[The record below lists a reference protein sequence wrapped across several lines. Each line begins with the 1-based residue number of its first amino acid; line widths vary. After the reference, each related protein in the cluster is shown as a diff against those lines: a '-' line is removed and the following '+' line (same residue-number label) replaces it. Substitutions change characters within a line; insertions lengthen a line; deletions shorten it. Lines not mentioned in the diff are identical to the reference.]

1 MAESSVA
8 FHGARPTRARLYIL
22 ALIAIAT
29 MINYLD
35 RTVVSIA
42 APLFSHEFGIEARTL
57 GYILSAFGWTYAL
70 AQIPGGAL
78 LDRIGVRLT
87 YYWSLTLWSAFTALQ
102 GLATGVWSLLFCRLG
117 LGVAEAPCYPSN
129 SRVLNAWFPQAER
142 ARANA
147 TYSVGQYVGLGL
159 LSPLLYWVTAHFGWR
174 ALLIGVGLIGIAF
187 GLVWWRGYSEPDAGR
202 ANAAELEHIRAGG
215 GLASNNS
222 SIRFS
227 WSRVGFLLS
236 RRQILGASLGQFCG
250 NATLVFFVTW
260 FPSYLAGELKMG
272 WLKAGFFA
280 MLPFIAASVGVLF
293 GGALSDF
300 LLRRTGSANI
310 ARKLP
315 VILGLAL
322 AASSVLAT
330 VAGSNELVILILS
343 IAFFGQGMVNL
354 GWTLIS
360 DVAPRQ
366 LIGLTAGLFNF
377 FANVASIVTPIVIG
391 YTVAAS
397 GGSFK
402 GALSFISA
410 LAVVGVLIYVFV
422 IGDVQRVEYTEG

>member
-1 MAESSVA
+1 MSE
-8 FHGARPTRARLYIL
+8 HTRPTRARLVVL

-35 RTVVSIA
+35 RTVLGIA
-42 APLFSHEFGIEARTL
+42 APLFSQQFGIDARTL
-57 GYILSAFGWTYAL
+57 GFILSAFGWTYAL

-78 LDRIGVRLT
+78 LDRIGVKLM

-102 GLATGVWSLLFCRLG
+102 GLATGVWSMLLCRLG
-117 LGVAEAPCYPSN
+117 LGVAEAPCYPAN
-129 SRVLNAWFPQAER
+129 SRVLNAWFPQGER

-159 LSPLLYWVTAHFGWR
+159 LSPVLYWITAEFGWR
-174 ALLIGVGLIGIAF
+174 TLLVGVGACGILF
-187 GLVWWRGYSEPDAGR
+187 GFVWWRFYSEPDAGR
-202 ANAAELEHIRAGG
+202 ANAAELAYIRAGG
-215 GLASNNS
+215 GLASGS
-222 SIRFS
+222 SSAGFS
-227 WSRVGFLLS
+227 WQRVGFLLS
-236 RRQILGASLGQFCG
+236 RRQILGASIGQFCG
-250 NATLVFFVTW
+250 NSTLVFFVTW

-272 WLKAGFFA
+272 WLQAGFFA

-315 VILGLAL
+315 VIAGLGLA
-322 AASSVLAT
+322 ATSVLAT
-330 VAGSNELVILILS
+330 VVGSNGMVILVLS

-366 LIGLTAGLFNF
+366 LIGLTGGLFNF

-397 GGSFK
+397 GGSFRL
-402 GALSFISA
+402 ALTFISA
-410 LAVVGVLIYVFV
+410 LAVIGVLIYVFV
-422 IGDVQRVEYTEG
+422 IGDVKRVEYDGR

>member
-1 MAESSVA
+1 MTEQQ
-8 FHGARPTRARLYIL
+8 RPSRARILIL

-35 RTVVSIA
+35 RTVLGIA
-42 APLFSHEFGIEARTL
+42 APLFSRQFGIDARTL
-57 GYILSAFGWTYAL
+57 GFILSAFGWTYAL

-78 LDRIGVRLT
+78 LDRIGVRIT

-102 GLATGVWSLLFCRLG
+102 GLATGVWSMLFCRLG
-117 LGVAEAPCYPSN
+117 LGAAEAPCYPAN
-129 SRVLNAWFPQAER
+129 SRVLNAWFPQGER

-159 LSPLLYWVTAHFGWR
+159 LSPLLYWITEEFGWR
-174 ALLIGVGLIGIAF
+174 ALLIGVGITGILF
-187 GLVWWRGYSEPDAGR
+187 GFVWLRFYSEPDAGR
-202 ANAAELEHIRAGG
+202 ANAAELNHIRAGG
-215 GLASNNS
+215 GLASGS
-222 SIRFS
+222 TSVGFS
-227 WSRVGFLLS
+227 WKRIGFLLGK
-236 RRQILGASLGQFCG
+236 RQILGASIGQFCG

-280 MLPFIAASVGVLF
+280 MMPFIAASIGVLF

-315 VILGLAL
+315 VIAGLCL
-322 AASSVLAT
+322 AATSVLAT
-330 VAGSNELVILILS
+330 VAGSNALVIMVLS

-366 LIGLTAGLFNF
+366 LIGLTGGVFNF

-397 GGSFK
+397 GGSFRL
-402 GALSFISA
+402 ALTFISA
-410 LAVVGVLIYVFV
+410 LAIIGVLVYVFV
-422 IGDVQRVEYTEG
+422 IGDVKRVEYDGQ

>member
-1 MAESSVA
+1 MSDNT
-8 FHGARPTRARLYIL
+8 RPTRTRLVIL
-22 ALIAIAT
+22 ALIALAT

-35 RTVVSIA
+35 RTVLGIA
-42 APLFSHEFGIEARTL
+42 APLFRKDFGIDAQTL
-57 GYILSAFGWTYAL
+57 GYVLSAFGWTYAL

-78 LDRIGVRLT
+78 LDRIGVKLT
-87 YYWSLTLWSAFTALQ
+87 YYGSLTLWSAFTALQ
-102 GLATGVWSLLFCRLG
+102 GLATGVWSMLFCRLG
-117 LGVAEAPCYPSN
+117 LGAAEAPCYPAN
-129 SRVLNAWFPQAER
+129 SRVLNAWFPQGER

-159 LSPLLYWVTAHFGWR
+159 LSPVLYWITEQYGWR
-174 ALLIGVGLIGIAF
+174 TLLVGVGVAGMLY
-187 GLVWWRGYSEPDAGR
+187 GLVWWRFYHEPDSGR
-202 ANAAELEHIRAGG
+202 ANAAELDYIRAGG
-215 GLASNNS
+215 GLASGS
-222 SIRFS
+222 TSIGFS
-227 WSRVGFLLS
+227 WQRIGFLLS
-236 RRQILGASLGQFCG
+236 KRQILGASIGQFCG

-280 MLPFIAASVGVLF
+280 MMPFIAASIGVLF

-315 VILGLAL
+315 VIAGLCL
-322 AASSVLAT
+322 AATSVLAT
-330 VAGSNELVILILS
+330 VAGSNGLVIIILS

-360 DVAPRQ
+360 DVAPRP
-366 LIGLTAGLFNF
+366 LIGLTGGLFNF

-397 GGSFK
+397 GGSFHL
-402 GALSFISA
+402 ALAFISA
-410 LAVVGVLIYVFV
+410 LAVIGVLVYAFV
-422 IGDVQRVEYTEG
+422 IGDVKRVEYDGA